1 MEAFAA
7 IVLVLIGYAL
17 GSAKLINEGNEALVE
32 RLGRYHRKLRPGM
45 NFIVPL
51 IDSIVMEDTT
61 REQVLDIKPQNV
73 ITADNVYI
81 LVDGVIF
88 WRINVMEKSFYRID
102 DIQVALANLIQVE
115 LRANLAERT
124 FEQAIASR
132 TEVNQAL
139 LKTVNETAADWGVQV
154 IRVDIQSITPPE
166 SVQKSMAD
174 QNAAVIRKRAAITA
188 AEGEQEAAIKRAQA
202 TRTSVQILSEALRT
216 NPESKE
222 ILKYLVAQEQVEAS
236 HRLGT
241 SNNAKV
247 VFLNPG
253 VNSEAYAQMVGD
265 IGSNDVAENNNPP
278 ENGSATA

>member
-61 REQVLDIKPQNV
+61 REQILDIKPQNV

-81 LVDGVIF
+81 EVDGVVF
-88 WRINVMEKSFYRID
+88 WRINDMERSFYRID
-102 DIQVALANLIQVE
+102 DIQVALGNLIQVE

-124 FEQAIASR
+124 FEQVIASR

-139 LKTVNETAADWGVQV
+139 LKTVNVTAADWGVQI

-236 HRLGT
+236 HKLGT
-241 SNNAKV
+241 STNAKV

-253 VNSEAYAQMVGD
+253 VNSDAYAQMVGD
-265 IGSNDVAENNNPP
+265 IGGHDTTENNNP

>member
-1 MEAFAA
+1 MEAIAA
-7 IVLVLIGYAL
+7 IVLVLIGYAI
-17 GSAKLINEGNEALVE
+17 GSTKIINEGNEALVE
-32 RLGRYHRKLRPGM
+32 RLGRYHRKLGAGVK
-45 NFIVPL
+45 FIVPL

-61 REQVLDIKPQNV
+61 REQILDIKPQNV
-73 ITADNVYI
+73 ITSDNVYI
-81 LVDGVIF
+81 EVDGVIF
-88 WRINVMEKSFYRID
+88 WRITDMEKSFYKID
-102 DIQVALANLIQVE
+102 DIQVALGNLIQVE

-124 FEQAIASR
+124 FEQVITSR

-139 LKTVNETAADWGVQV
+139 LKTVNATASDWGVQI

-236 HRLGT
+236 HRLGL

-265 IGSNDVAENNNPP
+265 IGTEELVQKEPP

>member
-61 REQVLDIKPQNV
+61 REQILDIKPQNV

-81 LVDGVIF
+81 EVDGVIF
-88 WRINVMEKSFYRID
+88 WRINDMERSFYRID
-102 DIQVALANLIQVE
+102 DIQVALGNLIQVE
-115 LRANLAERT
+115 LRANLAERS
-124 FEQAIASR
+124 FEQVITSR

-139 LKTVNETAADWGVQV
+139 LKTVNVTAADWGVQI

-241 SNNAKV
+241 STNAKV

-253 VNSEAYAQMVGD
+253 VNSDAYAQMVGD
-265 IGSNDVAENNNPP
+265 IGGNDVAENKNPP